1 MSFNVNQF
9 RSNLVYDG
17 ARPNLFEVYLA
28 FPPQVITG
36 SGTAQAKTTFMAKS
50 SHLPGSTVGVV
61 PLFYFG
67 REVPVPGNRTFS
79 PWTISIINDEDFLV
93 KNAFESWM
101 NLINSHAGNLRDPSM
116 LDALGYSVNASVV
129 QYGKTG
135 NVIKQYDF
143 IGLFPIDGSPIDLD
157 WGANDSIEEFTQT
170 LQYQYWTSQIP
181 VPVTDS

>member
-1 MSFNVNQF
+1 
-9 RSNLVYDG
+9 
-17 ARPNLFEVYLA
+17 
-28 FPPQVITG
+28 
-36 SGTAQAKTTFMAKS
+36 
-50 SHLPGSTVGVV
+50 
-61 PLFYFG
+61 
-67 REVPVPGNRTFS
+67 
-79 PWTISIINDEDFLV
+79 
-93 KNAFESWM
+93 
-101 NLINSHAGNLRDPSM
+101 AGNLRDPSM